1 VAAGWGGHRCSI
13 VPGCEQLLFGDRQ
26 VHDGLA
32 GEVGEL
38 ALQLFDPGV
47 ELCGLAADLG
57 SGDDTIDS
65 EVGEP
70 LPCSV
75 GLAELG
81 HDRGVVPVME
91 VDPPGCRCGSEQA
104 VPELGVGQDPDDVV
118 PDGVFDELGLDL
130 DAAAATEVVA
140 RPARVAATSSVV
152 AVASAA

>member
-91 VDPPGCRCGSEQA
+91 VDPRGAG
-104 VPELGVGQDPDDVV
+104 
-118 PDGVFDELGLDL
+118 
-130 DAAAATEVVA
+130 AAASK
-140 RPARVAATSSVV
+140 RSRSSG
-152 AVASAA
+152 SDRTPMT